1 MIIEAARMGVSNLLS
16 PASRSVLFKSLGLTV
31 LLLAG
36 LWFGLG
42 ELFSLVAMPWLDAF
56 LPGLPDW
63 AGWAGTIAAIIAGVG
78 LALVLALFVAPV
90 TAVMA
95 GLFLDEIAE
104 VIETRDYPEDAPG
117 RAMPLGESIRQS
129 LGFLL
134 VVAFG
139 NLLALL
145 LLLVPGINLAAF
157 FLVNGY
163 LLGREFFEFAAMRSM
178 SPADAKR
185 LRSRHSTTVFFAGL
199 IIAAF
204 LSVPLLN
211 LLTPMFAAGM
221 MVHLNK
227 MIAAK
232 TAEGVSELGPIR

>member
-1 MIIEAARMGVSNLLS
+1 MIIEAARLSGSNLLS
-16 PASRSVLFKSLGLTV
+16 AASRSVLFKSLGLTI
-31 LLLAG
+31 LLLIG

-42 ELFSLVAMPWLDAF
+42 ELFAMTAMPWLEAL

-63 AGWAGTIAAIIAGVG
+63 AGWAGTLAAIIAGIG
-78 LALVLALFVAPV
+78 LALVLALFIAPV
-90 TAVMA
+90 TAAMA
-95 GLFLDEIAE
+95 GLYLDEIAE
-104 VIETRDYPEDAPG
+104 VIEARDYPADQPG
-117 RAMPLGESIRQS
+117 RPMPLGQSIRQS

-134 VVAFG
+134 VVGLG
-139 NLLALL
+139 NLFALVL
-145 LLLVPGINLAAF
+145 LIVPGINLVAF
-157 FLVNGY
+157 FVVNGY
-163 LLGREFFEFAAMRSM
+163 LLGREFFEFAAMRFM

-185 LRSRHSTTVFFAGL
+185 LRARNSTTVFFAGL
-199 IIAAF
+199 IIAGF

-232 TAEGVSELGPIR
+232 GGGLSRQWREA

>member
-1 MIIEAARMGVSNLLS
+1 MIIEAARMGGGNLLA
-16 PASRSVLFKSLGLTV
+16 PASRSVLFKSLGLTI

-42 ELFSLVAMPWLDAF
+42 EAFSALAMPWLGEL

-63 AGWAGTIAAIIAGVG
+63 AGWLGTVAAIVAGIG
-78 LALVLALFVAPV
+78 LALVLALLIAPV

-95 GLFLDEIAE
+95 GLFLDDIAE
-104 VIETRDYPEDAPG
+104 VIEARDYPRDPPG
-117 RAMPLGESIRQS
+117 RAMPLGQSIRQS

-134 VVAFG
+134 VVGLG
-139 NLLALL
+139 NLIALF

-163 LLGREFFEFAAMRSM
+163 LLGREYFEFAAMRFM
-178 SPADAKR
+178 SPSDAKR
-185 LRSRHSTTVFFAGL
+185 LRARNSTTIFFAGL

-204 LSVPLLN
+204 LSVPILN

-221 MVHLNK
+221 MVHLYK
-227 MIAAK
+227 MIAA
-232 TAEGVSELGPIR
+232 TSGDA

>member
-1 MIIEAARMGVSNLLS
+1 MIIEAARMGASNLLS

-104 VIETRDYPEDAPG
+104 VIETRDYPHDKPG

-178 SPADAKR
+178 SPVDAKR

-232 TAEGVSELGPIR
+232 AVGAR

>member
-1 MIIEAARMGVSNLLS
+1 MIIEAARLGGSNLFS
-16 PASRSVLFKSLGLTV
+16 TASRSVLFKSLGLTI
-31 LLLAG
+31 LLLVG

-42 ELFSLVAMPWLDAF
+42 ELFSLTAMPWLENL

-63 AGWAGTIAAIIAGVG
+63 AGWAGTIAAIIAGIG

-95 GLFLDEIAE
+95 GLFIDDIAE
-104 VIETRDYPEDAPG
+104 VIETRDYPGETPG
-117 RAMPLGESIRQS
+117 TAMPLGQSIRQS

-134 VVAFG
+134 VVALG
-139 NLLALL
+139 NLLALI

-163 LLGREFFEFAAMRSM
+163 LLGREYFEFAAMRFM

-185 LRSRHSTTVFFAGL
+185 LRARNSTTIFFAGL

-204 LSVPLLN
+204 LSVAVLT

-221 MVHLNK
+221 MVHLHK
-227 MIAAK
+227 MVAAK
-232 TAEGVSELGPIR
+232 AGGVRRAAPPV

>member
-1 MIIEAARMGVSNLLS
+1 MIIEAARMGGSNLFS
-16 PASRSVLFKSLGLTV
+16 PASRSVLFKSLGLTI

-42 ELFSLVAMPWLDAF
+42 EVFSAFAMPWLDAL

-90 TAVMA
+90 TAAMA
-95 GLFLDEIAE
+95 GLFLDDIAE
-104 VIETRDYPEDAPG
+104 VIETRDYPDETPG
-117 RAMPLGESIRQS
+117 RALPLGQSIRQS

-134 VVAFG
+134 VVGLG
-139 NLLALL
+139 NGFALL
-145 LLLVPGINLAAF
+145 LLLVPGVNLAAF

-163 LLGREFFEFAAMRSM
+163 LLGREYFEFAAMRFM
-178 SPADAKR
+178 SPAEAKR
-185 LRSRHSTTVFFAGL
+185 LRARNSTTIFFAGL

-221 MVHLNK
+221 MVHLHK
-227 MIAAK
+227 MIAAR
-232 TAEGVSELGPIR
+232 GVGT

>member
-1 MIIEAARMGVSNLLS
+1 MIIEAARLSGSNLFS
-16 PASRSVLFKSLGLTV
+16 PASRSVLLKSLGLTI

-42 ELFSLVAMPWLDAF
+42 ELFSVMAMPWLENL

-63 AGWAGTIAAIIAGVG
+63 AGWAGTLAAIIAGVG
-78 LALVLALFVAPV
+78 LALVLALFIAPV
-90 TAVMA
+90 TAAMA
-95 GLFLDEIAE
+95 GLYLDDIAE
-104 VIETRDYPEDAPG
+104 VIETRDYPDETPG
-117 RAMPLGESIRQS
+117 RAMPLGQSIRQS

-134 VVAFG
+134 VVGIG
-139 NLLALL
+139 NLLALIL
-145 LLLVPGINLAAF
+145 LIIPGINLAAF

-163 LLGREFFEFAAMRSM
+163 LLGREYFEFAAMRFM

-185 LRSRHSTTVFFAGL
+185 LRSRNSTTIFFAGL

-221 MVHLNK
+221 MVHLHK
-227 MIAAK
+227 MIAQKA
-232 TAEGVSELGPIR
+232 AASR

>member
-1 MIIEAARMGVSNLLS
+1 MIIEAARLAGSNLLL
-16 PASRSVLFKSLGLTV
+16 PASRSVLFKSLGLTI
-31 LLLAG
+31 LLLIG

-42 ELFSLVAMPWLDAF
+42 EIFAVVAMPWLDAF

-63 AGWAGTIAAIIAGVG
+63 AGWAGTLAAIIAGVG
-78 LALVLALFVAPV
+78 LALVLALFIAPV

-104 VIETRDYPEDAPG
+104 VIETRDYPGETPG
-117 RAMPLGESIRQS
+117 RPMPLGQSVKQS

-134 VVAFG
+134 VVGLG
-139 NLLALL
+139 NIVALL

-163 LLGREFFEFAAMRSM
+163 LLGREYFEFAAMRFM
-178 SPADAKR
+178 SPADSKR
-185 LRSRHSTTVFFAGL
+185 LRSRNSTTIFFAGL

-221 MVHLNK
+221 MVHLHK
-227 MIAAK
+227 F
-232 TAEGVSELGPIR
+232 VSGRDAGLTR

>member
-1 MIIEAARMGVSNLLS
+1 MIIEAARLGGSNLFS
-16 PASRSVLFKSLGLTV
+16 PASRSVLLKSLGLTI

-42 ELFSLVAMPWLDAF
+42 ELFSAMAMPWLDGL

-95 GLFLDEIAE
+95 GLFLDDIAE
-104 VIETRDYPEDAPG
+104 VIEIRDYPAETPG
-117 RAMPLGESIRQS
+117 KAMPLGESIRQS

-134 VVAFG
+134 VVALG
-139 NLLALL
+139 NLLALF

-163 LLGREFFEFAAMRSM
+163 LLGREYFEFAAMRFM
-178 SPADAKR
+178 SPAEAKL
-185 LRSRHSTTVFFAGL
+185 LRSRNSATIFFAGL

-221 MVHLNK
+221 MVHLYK
-227 MIAAK
+227 MIARRNAI
-232 TAEGVSELGPIR
+232 AAR

>member
-1 MIIEAARMGVSNLLS
+1 MIIEAARLAGSNLFS

-31 LLLAG
+31 LLLVG

-42 ELFSLVAMPWLDAF
+42 EAFSAWAMPWLENL

-90 TAVMA
+90 TAAMA
-95 GLFLDEIAE
+95 GLFLDDIAN
-104 VIETRDYPEDAPG
+104 VIEIRDYPRETPG
-117 RAMPLGESIRQS
+117 RPMPLAQSIRQS

-134 VVAFG
+134 VVGLG
-139 NLLALL
+139 NLFALV

-163 LLGREFFEFAAMRSM
+163 LLGREYFEFAAMRFM

-185 LRSRHSTTVFFAGL
+185 LRLSL
-199 IIAAF
+199 IHI
-204 LSVPLLN
+204 
-211 LLTPMFAAGM
+211 
-221 MVHLNK
+221 
-227 MIAAK
+227 
-232 TAEGVSELGPIR
+232 

>member
-1 MIIEAARMGVSNLLS
+1 MIIEAARLGGSNLFS
-16 PASRSVLFKSLGLTV
+16 TASRSVLFKSLGLTI
-31 LLLAG
+31 LLLVG

-42 ELFSLVAMPWLDAF
+42 ELFSLTAMPWLENL

-63 AGWAGTIAAIIAGVG
+63 AGWAGTIAAIIAGIG

-95 GLFLDEIAE
+95 GLFIDDIAE
-104 VIETRDYPEDAPG
+104 VIETRDYPGETPG
-117 RAMPLGESIRQS
+117 TAMPLGQSIRQS

-134 VVAFG
+134 VVALG
-139 NLLALL
+139 NLLALI

-163 LLGREFFEFAAMRSM
+163 LLGREYFEFAAMRFM

-185 LRSRHSTTVFFAGL
+185 LRARNSTTIFFAGL

-221 MVHLNK
+221 MVHLHK
-227 MIAAK
+227 MVAAK
-232 TAEGVSELGPIR
+232 AGGVRRAAPPV